1 MGECFPPGSASN
13 FAASGLIAN
22 NAGGAIIDPACVA
35 KRIILVAPTL
45 LFRDGLAEILQRQ
58 DRRII
63 GSCETLI
70 EAISALAEMDPPD
83 LFIVQSEAGQDDSLF
98 AQVQERKADFPN
110 SYWLVL
116 SRQMDSKF
124 LKSAVAVG
132 IDACL
137 STASSADVLRL
148 QVELVLLGHSFVK
161 TELTQVLV
169 QLDRGGKH
177 TTVTSPIGTCA
188 PPPFV
193 ALQTSHMLDADTGPR
208 KEDGQ
213 APVKRPRPHDTMLSV
228 RELEIL
234 KQLVEGQPNKTI
246 ARNLDIAEA
255 TVKVHVKALF
265 RKMHVANRTQAA
277 ISATQYLQQPDAD
290 AWAIS
295 VKHGHALR

>member
-1 MGECFPPGSASN
+1 
-13 FAASGLIAN
+13 
-22 NAGGAIIDPACVA
+22 
-35 KRIILVAPTL
+35 
-45 LFRDGLAEILQRQ
+45 
-58 DRRII
+58 
-63 GSCETLI
+63 
-70 EAISALAEMDPPD
+70 MDT
-83 LFIVQSEAGQDDSLF
+83 
-98 AQVQERKADFPN
+98 R
-110 SYWLVL
+110 
-116 SRQMDSKF
+116 F
-124 LKSAVAVG
+124 LKSAVEAG

-148 QVELVLLGHSFVK
+148 QAELVMLGHSFLK
-161 TELTQVLV
+161 TELTQVLME
-169 QLDRGGKH
+169 LDNGGDQ
-177 TTVTSPIGTCA
+177 TTLTSPMGTNPMGATPSGVCET
-188 PPPFV
+188 PLFV
-193 ALQTSHMLDADTGPR
+193 ALPTSYILDVDAAPR

-290 AWAIS
+290 GWAIS
-295 VKHGHALR
+295 VKHGHELR